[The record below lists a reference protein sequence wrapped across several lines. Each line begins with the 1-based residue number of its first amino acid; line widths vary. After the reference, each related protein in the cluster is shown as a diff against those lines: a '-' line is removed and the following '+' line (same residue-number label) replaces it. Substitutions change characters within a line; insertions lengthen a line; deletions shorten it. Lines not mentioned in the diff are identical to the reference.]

1 MDGNDRGKEKAMS
14 NNNPSRVLSRMGA
27 RELTPDETARI
38 SGNGAT
44 VATPTWTGALRHDS
58 DFDQ

>member
-1 MDGNDRGKEKAMS
+1 MNECGKEKAMS
-14 NNNPSRVLSRMGA
+14 NNNNSRVLSRKGA
-27 RELTPDETARI
+27 RELTREETAKI

-44 VATPTWTGALRHDS
+44 VATPTWTGAMHHDS

>member
-1 MDGNDRGKEKAMS
+1 MS
-14 NNNPSRVLSRMGA
+14 NNNNLQRVLSRIGA
-27 RELTPDETARI
+27 RELTPEETTRI

-44 VATPTWTGALRHDS
+44 VATPTWTGVLNHDS

>member
-1 MDGNDRGKEKAMS
+1 MS
-14 NNNPSRVLSRMGA
+14 NNNSGRVLNCMGA
-27 RELTPDETARI
+27 RELTREETAKI

-44 VATPTWTGALRHDS
+44 VATPTWTGALHHDS

>member
-1 MDGNDRGKEKAMS
+1 MS
-14 NNNPSRVLSRMGA
+14 NNNDHQRALSRIGA
-27 RELTPDETARI
+27 RELTLEETARI

-44 VATPTWTGALRHDS
+44 VATPTWTGVMHHDS

>member
-1 MDGNDRGKEKAMS
+1 MESNECGKEKAMS
-14 NNNPSRVLSRMGA
+14 NNNNSRVLGRKGA
-27 RELTPDETARI
+27 RELTREETTRI

-44 VATPTWTGALRHDS
+44 VATPTWTGAMHHDS